1 MFPNKYVLYGALAL
15 IAITILTT
23 AYFSW
28 KNSIKQEAL
37 LEFNN
42 KQLEEVI
49 AEQKKTNE
57 NMKIIHDRSKE
68 LIDTMNKKNDELD
81 QKFKN
86 FQDFLSE
93 EESKPSP
100 ESSEVLK
107 RTIRELGGK

>member
-1 MFPNKYVLYGALAL
+1 MPNKYVLYGALAL
-15 IAITILTT
+15 IAITIITG

-28 KNSIKQEAL
+28 KAAIKQEAL

-42 KQLEEVI
+42 KQLQEVV
-49 AEQKKTNE
+49 AEQQKTNQ
-57 NMKIIHDRSKE
+57 NMKIITERSKE
-68 LIDTMNKKNDELD
+68 IVDTMNKKNEELD
-81 QKFKN
+81 LKFKN

-100 ESSEVLK
+100 ESSDVLK